1 METTGCARRLQ
12 KSHKLTHL
20 KWLFHTR
27 EKMRTVLQRRNPRA
41 VNASPSPGRAAVDVA
56 EPGRGPR
63 GPRGAGGPRHDT
75 GPRVPCS
82 SRIPLG
88 IFLSPALTTAF
99 RCLLNLRDTDALG
112 RGPGRRPGAGGPGW
126 RHPPGEPGEALP
138 AAHGRAALA
147 AAARAPAPQPPPQ
160 RLISSSEQADRGTSA
175 PGTLLPEAV
184 GGQQQEEEGQQQRQ
198 QQPGQQGL
206 GRARTRGACGRNRGP
221 IVTRGGNGGLGRRDS
236 PRRPAPGSPHRTP
249 PSGPAA
255 QTRARTRAQARVTRP
270 VPGPLVRAAKAQRGA
285 PHARLWPLARGP
297 QGSASTLCPRWG
309 GADQDSR
316 RAPGASGGGS
326 GHGERPGLRAGRGP
340 VAAWDAASGVCGPDP
355 MRPKAG
361 SSSPVPPACQADR
374 PHPEGPTPP
383 TQHRCPG
390 PARRAQGPRG
400 VGPRP

>member
-198 QQPGQQGL
+198 QQPGQ
-206 GRARTRGACGRNRGP
+206 
-221 IVTRGGNGGLGRRDS
+221 
-236 PRRPAPGSPHRTP
+236 
-249 PSGPAA
+249 
-255 QTRARTRAQARVTRP
+255 
-270 VPGPLVRAAKAQRGA
+270 
-285 PHARLWPLARGP
+285 
-297 QGSASTLCPRWG
+297 
-309 GADQDSR
+309 
-316 RAPGASGGGS
+316 
-326 GHGERPGLRAGRGP
+326 
-340 VAAWDAASGVCGPDP
+340 
-355 MRPKAG
+355 
-361 SSSPVPPACQADR
+361 
-374 PHPEGPTPP
+374 
-383 TQHRCPG
+383 
-390 PARRAQGPRG
+390 
-400 VGPRP
+400 